1 MSTKIGTRIV
11 LTLRKQIIRI
21 ILNLFINSLIPT
33 TLLTLTSKLDLPP
46 IPLQS
51 PAQVV
56 ERNDKSTDIGL
67 FSAFTSY
74 VSSVMNDEPPEP
86 NDQEIEAT
94 LCTVDCI
101 SACRMDEVIANI
113 G

>member
-1 MSTKIGTRIV
+1 MNLILI
-11 LTLRKQIIRI
+11 LDQIIRI
-21 ILNLFINSLIPT
+21 VLNLFVNSLIPGT
-33 TLLTLTSKLDLPP
+33 FSSLPQSLDLPP

-51 PAQVV
+51 PAQVI
-56 ERNDKSTDIGL
+56 ERNDRSNDIGL

-94 LCTVDCI
+94 LVTVNCI
-101 SACRMDEVIANI
+101 NTCKLDEIFANI

>member
-1 MSTKIGTRIV
+1 MTSGRAS
-11 LTLRKQIIRI
+11 
-21 ILNLFINSLIPT
+21 SL
-33 TLLTLTSKLDLPP
+33 SKSLDLQP

-56 ERNDKSTDIGL
+56 ARNDKSNETGL

-94 LCTVDCI
+94 LTALDCI
-101 SACRMDEVIANI
+101 SACNVEDIIANI
-113 G
+113 GYVTSRCVRYYPTDSCTDCYRSTVYGH

>member
-1 MSTKIGTRIV
+1 MI
-11 LTLRKQIIRI
+11 
-21 ILNLFINSLIPT
+21 
-33 TLLTLTSKLDLPP
+33 
-46 IPLQS
+46 
-51 PAQVV
+51 
-56 ERNDKSTDIGL
+56 ERNDKTNDVGL

-101 SACRMDEVIANI
+101 NACRLEDVLANI
-113 G
+113 S

>member
-1 MSTKIGTRIV
+1 M
-11 LTLRKQIIRI
+11 
-21 ILNLFINSLIPT
+21 LNLFVNSLIPGT
-33 TLLTLTSKLDLPP
+33 FASLLQGLDLPP
-46 IPLQS
+46 IPLQG
-51 PAQVV
+51 PAQVI
-56 ERNDKSTDIGL
+56 ERNDKNSDIGL

-101 SACRMDEVIANI
+101 NACKLDEVFANI
-113 G
+113 R

>member
-1 MSTKIGTRIV
+1 M
-11 LTLRKQIIRI
+11 QIIRI
-21 ILNLFINSLIPT
+21 LLNLFINSLLPNT
-33 TLLTLTSKLDLPP
+33 FSTLSQKLNLPP
-46 IPLQS
+46 IPLQC
-51 PAQVV
+51 PAQVI
-56 ERNDKSTDIGL
+56 ERNDKNTDVGL

-101 SACRMDEVIANI
+101 SACGIDGVLANI

>member
-1 MSTKIGTRIV
+1 M
-11 LTLRKQIIRI
+11 
-21 ILNLFINSLIPT
+21 LNLFVNSLIPNT
-33 TLLTLTSKLDLPP
+33 FSSLSSRLDLPP

-51 PAQVV
+51 PAHVI
-56 ERNDKSTDIGL
+56 ERNDKTNDIGL

-101 SACRMDEVIANI
+101 NACRLDEIFSNI
-113 G
+113 GYVIRV

>member
-1 MSTKIGTRIV
+1 M
-11 LTLRKQIIRI
+11 
-21 ILNLFINSLIPT
+21 NLFANSLIPT
-33 TLLTLTSKLDLPP
+33 TLSALTKTLDLPP
-46 IPLQS
+46 IPLQG
-51 PAQVV
+51 PAQII
-56 ERNDKSTDIGL
+56 ERNDKAADVGL

-101 SACRMDEVIANI
+101 NACRLDEVFANI
-113 G
+113 R